1 MKIEIPIKKRYEL
14 PNLLIPEEITAKDVR
29 KAYGRGYEEG
39 VIQASLRAYELG
51 KEHGYARGY
60 EDGYNDGCMDLIEVE
75 GYEEAKDGEILCEE
89 E

>member
-39 VIQASLRAYELG
+39 VIQASY
-51 KEHGYARGY
+51 
-60 EDGYNDGCMDLIEVE
+60 LIKLS
-75 GYEEAKDGEILCEE
+75 YLSWKSGEPNK
-89 E
+89 